1 MDQSTPEMSD
11 SERPKMISTPKT
23 DPMMRPR
30 SPRPLLPNE
39 NQRTRLRARNQI
51 KPISESRIL
60 NYYCFPNIANELHSI
75 LEDGASFDNSDTDE
89 DSDYEFPPQT
99 IHREGHQLPKW
110 TIKWLKEGEQCAA
123 RELATLPLMP
133 AFTDQEDWYGIMV
146 LPKPES
152 ESEEDVEMDSPSR
165 QLREELSQMS
175 QMSQSEAVRVEK
187 NDDTPMVIMPSHE
200 EVMLWV
206 TAEPA
211 STPSNLKRM
220 PSEISDSGFG
230 DDELEERNRKRKLTA
245 QDELLRRLNG
255 ET

>member
-1 MDQSTPEMSD
+1 MDESTPEISD

-30 SPRPLLPNE
+30 SPRPILPNKD
-39 NQRTRLRARNQI
+39 QRSRLRAHNQI
-51 KPISESRIL
+51 HPVSERRIL
-60 NYYCFPNIANELHSI
+60 NYYCFPNLANELHSL
-75 LEDGASFDNSDTDE
+75 LEDGASFDESDTDE

-123 RELATLPLMP
+123 RELATLPSMP
-133 AFTDQEDWYGIMV
+133 AFTGQEDWYGIMI

-152 ESEEDVEMDSPSR
+152 EDEEDEQLDSPSR

-175 QMSQSEAVRVEK
+175 QSEAKHVEK
-187 NDDTPMVIMPSHE
+187 VDNTSMVIMPSHE

-211 STPSNLKRM
+211 SSPSDLKRM
-220 PSEISDSGFG
+220 PSEISESSFE
-230 DDELEERNRKRKLTA
+230 DDELEERNRKRKRTA
-245 QDELLRRLNG
+245 QEELLRRLNG
-255 ET
+255 KT

>member
-1 MDQSTPEMSD
+1 MDESTPEISD
-11 SERPKMISTPKT
+11 SERPKMVSTPKT

-30 SPRPLLPNE
+30 SPRPILPNKD
-39 NQRTRLRARNQI
+39 QRSRLRARNQI
-51 KPISESRIL
+51 KPISERRIL
-60 NYYCFPNIANELHSI
+60 NYYCFPNLANELHRI
-75 LEDGASFDNSDTDE
+75 LEEGNSFSDSDTDE

-99 IHREGHQLPKW
+99 VHREGHQLPKW

-133 AFTDQEDWYGIMV
+133 ASTDQEDWYGIMV
-146 LPKPES
+146 LSKPES

-175 QMSQSEAVRVEK
+175 QSEAKHVEK
-187 NDDTPMVIMPSHE
+187 LDVTPVVLMPSHE

-206 TAEPA
+206 TEEPA
-211 STPSNLKRM
+211 STPFGLKRM
-220 PSEISDSGFG
+220 ASEISDSGFG
-230 DDELEERNRKRKLTA
+230 DDELEERNRKRKRTA

-255 ET
+255 KT